1 MLDFIYYAPTK
12 VFFGKDKAKEVGKI
26 LKDYGIQ
33 RVLMLYGG
41 GSIKKNGLYD
51 TVTASLRES
60 GICYAEK
67 GGVEPNPKAE
77 FVREAIDLAKREN
90 AELIL
95 AVGGGSVID
104 AAKYTAIGVKNEGDI
119 VDYPMGR
126 RTVCG
131 ALPVATVLTHAAAG
145 SEMSS
150 SAVLSDLSTN
160 MKRGIR
166 GDFNRPLFSI
176 LDPTLTY
183 TVSPYQ
189 TACGI
194 VDMMMHTLE
203 RYFTDWP
210 PTPLTDGIAESLL
223 RSVIDAGRVA
233 IAEPENYEARATLMW
248 ASSLAHNDLTGSGR
262 ANSLAVHQLEH
273 ALSGAYD
280 SIAHGAGLAVLFPAW
295 MRYVYRHA
303 PARFASLARAVF
315 AVSEENDEKAAI
327 LGIEAME
334 KYFTAIGM
342 PLCLRELGVKR
353 EDIPRLARLTTFD
366 GGRTIHGI
374 IDLDTERIA
383 DIFAL
388 AY

>member
-12 VFFGKDKAKEVGKI
+12 VFFGKDKAKDVGEI
-26 LKDYGIQ
+26 LTDYGISK
-33 RVLMLYGG
+33 VLLLYGG
-41 GSIKKNGLYD
+41 GSIRKSGLYD
-51 TVTASLRES
+51 TVKEALGKS
-60 GICYAEK
+60 GIACVEK
-67 GGVEPNPKAE
+67 GGVEPNPKAA
-77 FVREAIDLAKREN
+77 FVREAVALAKEARV
-90 AELIL
+90 ELIL

-104 AAKYTAIGVKNEGDI
+104 AAKYTAVGVKNEGDI
-119 VDYPMGR
+119 LDFPMGR
-126 RTVCG
+126 RTVKD
-131 ALPVATVLTHAAAG
+131 ALPVGTILTHAAAG

-150 SAVLSDLSTN
+150 SAVLSDLETQ

-203 RYFTDWP
+203 RYFIDCP

-223 RSVIDAGRVA
+223 RSVVDAGRTVMR
-233 IAEPENYEARATLMW
+233 EPEHYEARATLMW
-248 ASSLAHNDLTGSGR
+248 ASSLAHNDLTGAGR
-262 ANSLAVHQLEH
+262 GNSLAVHQLEH

-280 SIAHGAGLAVLFPAW
+280 SVAHGAGLAVLFPAW
-295 MRYVYRHA
+295 MRYVYRKD
-303 PARFASLARAVF
+303 PSRFASLARGVF
-315 AVSEENDEKAAI
+315 SVSEADDERAAL

-334 KYFTAIGM
+334 DFFVSIGM
-342 PLCLRELGVKR
+342 PRRLRDFHVPKEAIPMLADLCTFGKTRVIPGIQPLDYETVK
-353 EDIPRLARLTTFD
+353 E
-366 GGRTIHGI
+366 
-374 IDLDTERIA
+374 
-383 DIFAL
+383 IFAL

>member
-26 LKDYGIQ
+26 LRGYGIQ
-33 RVLMLYGG
+33 RILLLYGG
-41 GSIKKNGLYD
+41 GSIKKNGLYEA
-51 TVTASLRES
+51 VTSSLRES
-60 GICYAEK
+60 DVHYAEK
-67 GGVEPNPKAE
+67 GGVEPNPKAD
-77 FVREAIDLAKREN
+77 FVREAISLAKKEN

-126 RTVCG
+126 RTVG
-131 ALPVATVLTHAAAG
+131 EALPVATILTHAAAG

-203 RYFTDWP
+203 RYFTDCP

-223 RSVIDAGRVA
+223 RSVIDAGK
-233 IAEPENYEARATLMW
+233 IALSEPENYEARATLMW

-303 PARFASLARAVF
+303 PARFASLAREVF
-315 AVSEENDEKAAI
+315 AVSEENDEKAAL

-334 KYFTAIGM
+334 RYFAAIGM
-342 PLCLRELGVKR
+342 PLRLRELGVKK
-353 EDIPRLARLTTFD
+353 EDIPLLARLTTFD

-374 IDLDTERIA
+374 IDLDTEKIA